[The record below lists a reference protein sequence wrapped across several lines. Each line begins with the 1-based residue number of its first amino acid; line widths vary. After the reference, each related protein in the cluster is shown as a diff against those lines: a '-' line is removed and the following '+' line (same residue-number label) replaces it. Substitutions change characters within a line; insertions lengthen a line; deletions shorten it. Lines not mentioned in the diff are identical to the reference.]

1 MDRRA
6 FLINAGLV
14 SAWAGV
20 SVVLHGCGDDD
31 DPVSPP
37 LGTGDVAGA
46 IGSNHGHSVTI
57 TAALIGAGNSV
68 TLILSQGNGH
78 THSVALSAVQ
88 VGEIGTGNKVTA
100 TSSSGDGHTHPVTF
114 N

>member
-31 DPVSPP
+31 DPVAPP

-57 TAALIGAGNSV
+57 ISAVISAGDAV
-68 TLILSQGNGH
+68 TLTLSQANGH

-100 TSSSGDGHTHPVTF
+100 TSSSDDGHTHPVTF